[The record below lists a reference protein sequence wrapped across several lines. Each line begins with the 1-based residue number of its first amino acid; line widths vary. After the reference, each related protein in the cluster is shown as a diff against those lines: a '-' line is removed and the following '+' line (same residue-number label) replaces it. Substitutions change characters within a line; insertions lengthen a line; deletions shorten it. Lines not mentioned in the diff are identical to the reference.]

1 MKILGEKLKKDIQA
15 GCPVGNFE
23 CRFCEGSDFWKEGGR
38 KLSPYQKMKME
49 WGKGEKL
56 QRETQKE

>member
-23 CRFCEGSDFWKEGGR
+23 CQFCEGSNFWNENGR
-38 KLSPYQKMKME
+38 KLSPYTRIKRE
-49 WGKGEKL
+49 WIKNEKF
-56 QRETQKE
+56 QRKNKRK